1 MKVINETKSN
11 TGGTEPKA
19 GCVCAS
25 GWKNTRGSW
34 NPWFSCH
41 CNCISG
47 NDANKKA
54 KNAQYIE
61 QIENNKTGVKG

>member
-54 KNAQYIE
+54 KNA
-61 QIENNKTGVKG
+61 